1 MNADDL
7 QKLVTH
13 EMPFGKYQGR
23 LIADLPP
30 EYLHWFARAGFPL
43 GELGRLLLL
52 MREIDHNGLKPLLTP
67 LRQRKT
73 NTSTEAQQLPEDDSR
88 LPLEARMPARLYE
101 LETLTPAA
109 VQALTE
115 PTVLEFGANW
125 CGICKGAQPLIEEAM
140 VRAGTG
146 ITHIKVDDGPAGR

>member
-1 MNADDL
+1 
-7 QKLVTH
+7 
-13 EMPFGKYQGR
+13 
-23 LIADLPP
+23 
-30 EYLHWFARAGFPL
+30 
-43 GELGRLLLL
+43 
-52 MREIDHNGLKPLLTP
+52 
-67 LRQRKT
+67 
-73 NTSTEAQQLPEDDSR
+73 
-88 LPLEARMPARLYE
+88 MPARLYE

-146 ITHIKVDDGPAGR
+146 IAHIKVDDGPGRPLGRSFKVKLWPTLIMLKDGQEIGRIVRPTDSESITRLVTGLRQLH